1 MEDNNQK
8 NQSYSYDFSKLTDPS
23 VYQNNNEKNQSQET
37 DDKVTKIED
46 LFGELNEA
54 YGDPSPA
61 VMSHDIDD
69 VSPVTT
75 SEVNKYNSE
84 PVVSNSEIPPVSPF
98 PTSTTSVDK
107 LEDTQK
113 IDSLQIKQQ
122 WLAAKEQMIESG
134 LVDNNTSNANSLNNE
149 QVQNATKSMGGRQKS
164 LSLPGF
170 KNMEFSNGN
179 LTKTF
184 LDCVVLCGITA
195 AMGAGMLMFIIN
207 HI

>member
-23 VYQNNNEKNQSQET
+23 FYQNNNEKNQSQET

-54 YGDPSPA
+54 YGDSSPA
-61 VMSHDIDD
+61 V

-107 LEDTQK
+107 LEDTQE
-113 IDSLQIKQQ
+113 IDRVHLEQL
-122 WLAAKEQMIESG
+122 LAAKEQMIKGG
-134 LVDNNTSNANSLNNE
+134 LVEDNNTPNANSLNNG
-149 QVQNATKSMGGRQKS
+149 QSKSKVRVLAK
-164 LSLPGF
+164 PGTQHI
-170 KNMEFSNGN
+170 SNSN
-179 LTKTF
+179 NDDNNVLVNSFISCTI
-184 LDCVVLCGITA
+184 LCGITA